1 MYLSYSTNLSTS
13 FLPLHKRSSLD
24 MNGSLKVVDV
34 SKDSLLFI
42 LIILGIN
49 LIKNYHTTGSS
60 KRTTAAT
67 IKKGRRMG
75 LSSGK

>member
-1 MYLSYSTNLSTS
+1 MYLSYSTNLSTR

-42 LIILGIN
+42 LILGIN